1 MIRIGDSLYSAAYL
15 VAVFERGYVIE
26 TNQGGAS
33 IACVPG
39 VPDSETCSD
48 LPPTEW
54 VEAARAGLEAAA
66 RKADLV
72 RGLGTTP
79 SR

>member
-15 VAVFERGYVIE
+15 VAVLERGYVAVLP
-26 TNQGGAS
+26 GGGS
-33 IACVPG
+33 LSCVPG
-39 VPDSETCSD
+39 VSGSETSST
-48 LPPTEW
+48 LAPTAW
-54 VEAARAGLEAAA
+54 FEAARAGLEAAA

>member
-1 MIRIGDSLYSAAYL
+1 MIRIGESLYSAAYL
-15 VAVFERGYVIE
+15 VAVLERGYVVEIA
-26 TNQGGAS
+26 GGGS
-33 IACVPG
+33 LSCVPG
-39 VPDSETCSD
+39 VSGAETSCTLTPSD
-48 LPPTEW
+48 W